1 MKASW
6 ASLHIG
12 TEEFLIRSKNNLD
25 LLKHWLKECGQ
36 LVLRVV
42 CTHSL
47 SHFLLI
53 WVPPEMPHGFGN
65 CDSS

>member
-25 LLKHWLKECGQ
+25 FAQTLATGVWPAGLKGGL
-36 LVLRVV
+36 
-42 CTHSL
+42 HS
-47 SHFLLI
+47 
-53 WVPPEMPHGFGN
+53 
-65 CDSS
+65 